1 MQKSVGICPLKLL
14 LLAFSATRFAI
25 ASNDGNSVENLLL
38 EMLSTCRGNFRP
50 VVSGGDGGR
59 ILPRLLKLTSRMM
72 MLPDDIISDGNPPD
86 SELCDRFRRS
96 KPGSLPR
103 AGDMLPFSFLE
114 ANRTSVT
121 MATLLTVLLQVMPSH
136 EQQSVPSRHDAAR
149 PPSCE
154 SPARNWRRQLLSC
167 SVQQLVEDAEE
178 SISTRTR
185 QRIDMDNLLLLL
197 LLLVVVVVGDE
208 KFETNGVTIYSVA
221 ILNL

>member
-1 MQKSVGICPLKLL
+1 MQKLVGICPLNLL
-14 LLAFSATRFAI
+14 LLALSVMRCAI
-25 ASNDGNSVENLLL
+25 PSNDGNSVENLLL

-50 VVSGGDGGR
+50 VVSGGDSGR

-72 MLPDDIISDGNPPD
+72 MLPDDITSDGNPPD

-103 AGDMLPFSFLE
+103 AGDMLPSSLLE
-114 ANRTSVT
+114 ANKTSVT
-121 MATLLTVLLQVMPSH
+121 MASLLTMLLQVMPSH

-154 SPARNWRRQLLSC
+154 SPARNWRRQLFSR

-185 QRIDMDNLLLLL
+185 QRIDMGNLFLLL

-208 KFETNGVTIYSVA
+208 
-221 ILNL
+221 NLKLME